1 MPSLKELFK
10 TKPLPKQDGK
20 TGLEAYDIRN
30 SKDIPISTSNSILN
44 ATVFPIVQ
52 KTLRGSSLLTARTKE
67 TLIEEELVGLR
78 AIRGLAS
85 PVIYGTDIIRLKRKT
100 TNTAEAMKNSTNG
113 GVEASN
119 FILGSLAASVRD
131 TGLRIASKLGITFPQ
146 NLIPTRVSEND
157 KFANKKV
164 RDTITVLNELKD
176 GSTGSLLGKF
186 LSDVVKGT
194 PNQIG
199 RQVIGTAISIGKDAL
214 RKKLATPFGLPNTPK
229 IGILTDKE
237 EETLSLRS
245 VQNDVYDNKN
255 EKYTLKI
262 NKRDVDNNGLSGIL
276 SDLYKNSLQYKNWV
290 ADKNQKD
297 TINYANPKEKPFPE
311 FSLDMITDNIP
322 NRRTKQ
328 VYSKTD
334 GIFNNSIETRLGMF
348 NGSDRLNTSPTWY
361 SEDGNPP
368 KDAFE
373 KTLDD
378 YDTIPLRF
386 YSIYKKTGVS
396 FRATITGLNETFS
409 PSWEP
414 SKFVGNPY
422 NFYTY
427 GGIDRSVTFNLQLYA
442 LNPSELKRMWEK
454 LTFLTTFVYPQSA
467 DIYTT
472 PPFLKFTLGNMYRN
486 TEGFVDSL
494 SYTIDDNNVWEVGIP
509 HVDKTGEREE
519 LNDMNTYKLPTI
531 INVSMTIKFLET
543 KSSYWDETGNPK
555 RMYSYGSTGLS
566 KQTSSEESG
575 NMRPDGSAIENLP
588 LGTPQRNVEPSISTD
603 VLDNARKELAAANPD
618 FSKLPTIS
626 GIKLPEREIKKQNK
640 KLNLNIFRG
649 R

>member
-85 PVIYGTDIIRLKRKT
+85 PVIYGTDIIRLKRRT
-100 TNTAEAMKNSTNG
+100 TNTVEVMKNSTSG

-119 FILGSLAASVRD
+119 FILGNLAASVRD
-131 TGLRIASKLGITFPQ
+131 TGLRIASKIGITFPQ

-157 KFANKKV
+157 KFATKKV
-164 RDTITVLNELKD
+164 RDTNTVLKELKD
-176 GSTGSLLGKF
+176 GSAGTLLGRF
-186 LSDVVKGT
+186 LADTVKGT

-199 RQVIGTAISIGKDAL
+199 RQAIGTAISIGKDAL
-214 RKKLATPFGLPNTPK
+214 RKSLSTPFGNLSPIIPTK
-229 IGILTDKE
+229 Q
-237 EETLSLRS
+237 EETISLRNS
-245 VQNDVYDNKN
+245 NFTYDNGKDS
-255 EKYTLKI
+255 YTNKI
-262 NKRDVDNNGLSGIL
+262 KRRNTTTNGLGEIL
-276 SDLYKNSLQYKNWV
+276 DNLQNRGVIY
-290 ADKNQKD
+290 QKWID
-297 TINYANPKEKPFPE
+297 EKKTKDETDFAKAKQKPFPK
-311 FSLDMITDNIP
+311 FSLDNLTQNIP
-322 NRRTKQ
+322 QRQSGKKYKETDDVFYNRIDTK
-328 VYSKTD
+328 
-334 GIFNNSIETRLGMF
+334 LGMER
-348 NGSDRLNTSPTWY
+348 GSDILNVSPTWY

-368 KDAFE
+368 KNSFE
-373 KTLDD
+373 RTLDD

-396 FRATITGLNETFS
+396 FRATITGLSEAFT
-409 PSWEP
+409 PSWDS
-414 SKFVGNPY
+414 SKFIGNPY

-427 GGIDRSVTFNLQLYA
+427 GGIDRSVSFSLQLYA
-442 LNPSELKRMWEK
+442 LNSTELKRMWEK
-454 LTFLTTFVYPQSA
+454 LTFLTTFVYPQTA
-467 DIYTT
+467 DIYTI

-486 TEGFVDSL
+486 KEGFIESL
-494 SYTIDDNNVWEVGIP
+494 SYTIDDNNVWEIGIP
-509 HVDKTGEREE
+509 HIDKSGERED
-519 LNDMNTYKLPTI
+519 LNDMKDYKLPTI
-531 INVSMTIKFLET
+531 INVSITIKFLET

-555 RMYSYGSTGLS
+555 RMYSYGETSLST
-566 KQTSSEESG
+566 QTKSEESG
-575 NMRPDGSAIENLP
+575 NMKPDGSAIDKIP
-588 LGTPQRNVEPSISTD
+588 LGTTQRTVESPISTD
-603 VLDNARKELAAANPD
+603 VLDSARKELAAGNPD

-640 KLNLNIFRG
+640 KLNLNIFR
-649 R
+649 RR